1 MEKAIYIISAIGLAL
16 CFYILWVEHKTK
28 KDSNYK
34 AACDI
39 SNRASCTRT
48 FLSSYGK
55 IFGVSNG
62 WWGMLFYISI
72 LSLFLLGKNDL
83 VFYASLAGLVFSVRL
98 AYLLYFRLKNFC
110 MVCTMI
116 YAVNILMAFFAW
128 KLS

>member
-1 MEKAIYIISAIGLAL
+1 MQNALYITSGIGLAL

-28 KDSNYK
+28 KDPNYK

-55 IFGVSNG
+55 TFGISNG
-62 WWGMLFYISI
+62 ILGMAFYISI
-72 LSLFLLGKNDL
+72 FVMVLLNKNSMA
-83 VFYASLAGLVFSVRL
+83 FYIAIAGLAFSLRF

-110 MVCTMI
+110 LVCTII
-116 YAVNILMAFFAW
+116 YIVNILIAFFAW
-128 KLS
+128 KMR